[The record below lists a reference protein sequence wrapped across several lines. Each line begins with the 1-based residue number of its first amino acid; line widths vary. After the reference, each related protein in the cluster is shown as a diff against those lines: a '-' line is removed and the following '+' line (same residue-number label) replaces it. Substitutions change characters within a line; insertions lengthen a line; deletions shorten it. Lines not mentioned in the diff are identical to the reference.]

1 MNNRE
6 NSLLIF
12 APIIKFK
19 RVSSFITLCD
29 LLLYAALAKSTKTRH
44 IFIYTS
50 IVSIRSFIN
59 QSRFTS
65 SHVIIPFHSNFLHIS
80 QLRSIRY
87 YKKREKILKF
97 ASYFC
102 YSTFL
107 QRQEKKN
114 TLYFIR
120 RKTPLVIKK
129 KEIEMILASEK
140 TRSKAW
146 HFVVERQTK

>member
-50 IVSIRSFIN
+50 VVSIRSFIN

-107 QRQEKKN
+107 QRQEKKHSLFHSTKN
-114 TLYFIR
+114 STRY
-120 RKTPLVIKK
+120 KK
-129 KEIEMILASEK
+129 KRNRNDSRVGEDALEGVAL
-140 TRSKAW
+140 RG
-146 HFVVERQTK
+146 

>member
-12 APIIKFK
+12 VPIIKFK

-29 LLLYAALAKSTKTRH
+29 LLLYATLAKSTKARH

-50 IVSIRSFIN
+50 VSIRSFIN

-65 SHVIIPFHSNFLHIS
+65 SHVRSFHSIPISSIYPNSVPFDITRKRKDSKIRFL
-80 QLRSIRY
+80 
-87 YKKREKILKF
+87 
-97 ASYFC
+97 
-102 YSTFL
+102 FL
-107 QRQEKKN
+107 LLDFFTTARKKN

-129 KEIEMILASEK
+129 KK
-140 TRSKAW
+140 SK
-146 HFVVERQTK
+146 

>member
-1 MNNRE
+1 MFHHVMRPFIICSSCKKHE
-6 NSLLIF
+6 GSTHFYIHIRRFNS
-12 APIIKFK
+12 IIYK
-19 RVSSFITLCD
+19 SISFHEFPRD
-29 LLLYAALAKSTKTRH
+29 H
-44 IFIYTS
+44 S
-50 IVSIRSFIN
+50 IPFQFPPYIP
-59 QSRFTS
+59 T
-65 SHVIIPFHSNFLHIS
+65 PFHSIL
-80 QLRSIRY
+80 QE
-87 YKKREKILKF
+87 REKILKF

>member
-1 MNNRE
+1 MRPFIICSSCKKHE
-6 NSLLIF
+6 DSTHFYIHIHRFNS
-12 APIIKFK
+12 IIYK
-19 RVSSFITLCD
+19 SISFHEFPRD
-29 LLLYAALAKSTKTRH
+29 H
-44 IFIYTS
+44 S
-50 IVSIRSFIN
+50 IPFQFPPYIP
-59 QSRFTS
+59 T
-65 SHVIIPFHSNFLHIS
+65 PFHSIL
-80 QLRSIRY
+80 QE
-87 YKKREKILKF
+87 REKILKF

>member
-29 LLLYAALAKSTKTRH
+29 LLLYAALAKSTKVRH

-65 SHVIIPFHSNFLHIS
+65 SHVRSFHSIPISSIYPNSVPFDITRKRKDSKIRFL
-80 QLRSIRY
+80 
-87 YKKREKILKF
+87 
-97 ASYFC
+97 
-102 YSTFL
+102 FL
-107 QRQEKKN
+107 LLDFFTTARKKN

-120 RKTPLVIKK
+120 WKTPLVIKK

>member
-1 MNNRE
+1 MRPFIICSSCKKHE
-6 NSLLIF
+6 GSTHFYIHIRRFNS
-12 APIIKFK
+12 IIYK
-19 RVSSFITLCD
+19 SISFHEFPRD
-29 LLLYAALAKSTKTRH
+29 H
-44 IFIYTS
+44 S
-50 IVSIRSFIN
+50 IPFQFPPYIP
-59 QSRFTS
+59 T
-65 SHVIIPFHSNFLHIS
+65 PFHSIL
-80 QLRSIRY
+80 QE
-87 YKKREKILKF
+87 REKILKF

>member
-1 MNNRE
+1 MRPFIICSSCKKHE
-6 NSLLIF
+6 GSTHFYIHIHRFNS
-12 APIIKFK
+12 IIYK
-19 RVSSFITLCD
+19 SISFHEFPRD
-29 LLLYAALAKSTKTRH
+29 H
-44 IFIYTS
+44 S
-50 IVSIRSFIN
+50 IPFQFPPYIP
-59 QSRFTS
+59 T
-65 SHVIIPFHSNFLHIS
+65 PFHSIL
-80 QLRSIRY
+80 QE
-87 YKKREKILKF
+87 REKILKF